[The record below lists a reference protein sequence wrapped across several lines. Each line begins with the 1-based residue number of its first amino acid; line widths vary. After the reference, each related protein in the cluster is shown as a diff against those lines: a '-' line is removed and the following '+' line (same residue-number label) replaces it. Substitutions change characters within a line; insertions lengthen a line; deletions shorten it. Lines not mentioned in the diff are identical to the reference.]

1 MAEAE
6 GGGVGSVGGAGGSC
20 STKDRSDLP
29 IALDMDCDIVD
40 IEAPAPPVISDDDW
54 DEDDDDGWLLPCFA
68 ACMAF
73 VTGFHTA
80 IQGRVVMC
88 GIYLRDRRF
97 WVCKVLDLVRD
108 MDICRSMNPFAWKH
122 ACKQACKQA
131 CAHGWMDAFL
141 QNMHR
146 CLHHARTH
154 THTRTHQVI
163 ILIMDM
169 AILRGAISMG
179 EEYCTQDDEIS
190 EFGWIIWYSVPI
202 LS

>member
-154 THTRTHQVI
+154 THPRTYTGDHSHNGHGDPPRCYI
-163 ILIMDM
+163 DG
-169 AILRGAISMG
+169 RGVLHAG
-179 EEYCTQDDEIS
+179 RRN
-190 EFGWIIWYSVPI
+190 F
-202 LS
+202 